1 MFSLLFIFAAVVIS
15 YLVFK
20 DLIRLIVFL
29 CKYIPAP
36 REEKFKLERA
46 SRIIYLRK
54 QRISKENQ
62 LF

>member
-1 MFSLLFIFAAVVIS
+1 MFSLLFIFAAVVIT

-20 DLIRLIVFL
+20 DLMKLIVFL

-36 REEKFKLERA
+36 RDEKLKLERA

-54 QRISKENQ
+54 ERTRKECQ